1 MYARYLSLRLLL
13 PLAAGLFLALPVPAV
28 ALDTVAPPAIV
39 SPVASSLVASK
50 FVITGRVGPSV
61 TGITVTGATTAT
73 FALLPAGPEGS
84 AFTAEVTVPYGR
96 TDIYVAATDGITWS
110 APASLTVW
118 QLGEM
123 TTRYPCVL
131 VDKSDFMLYVVRLG
145 RVIASYPVATGMFG
159 TPTPNGTFFLGRP
172 VHAPSSVWGPFR
184 MRLYRKVWVRKTYIV
199 HVRGHHVRR
208 SRLVRKKVG
217 TSYYIHG
224 TNDPDSIGTRASHGC
239 VRMFNSQLRLLRSI
253 TYKYQTTVIRP

>member
-1 MYARYLSLRLLL
+1 
-13 PLAAGLFLALPVPAV
+13 
-28 ALDTVAPPAIV
+28 
-39 SPVASSLVASK
+39 
-50 FVITGRVGPSV
+50 V
-61 TGITVTGATTAT
+61 TA
-73 FALLPAGPEGS
+73 
-84 AFTAEVTVPYGR
+84 PYGR
-96 TDIYVAATDGITWS
+96 SDIQLTAGDGVTWS
-110 APASLTVW
+110 NATKLTVW
-118 QLGEM
+118 QLGQVRV
-123 TTRYPCVL
+123 TPRLVL